1 MRRELKWGEDMAVG
15 TRSWLGCGRGM
26 RGSGSR
32 SEREVGQVYK
42 PYDPTISGMII
53 LSGPLL
59 LKVP

>member
-1 MRRELKWGEDMAVG
+1 MAVG

-26 RGSGSR
+26 RGNGSR
-32 SEREVGQVYK
+32 SEHEVSQVYK